1 MARKKVIK
9 ISGKAAE
16 KDADVKAGLPA
27 DAVIRHGIWGLV
39 YASVGAL
46 LFISMFFYSPA
57 QFMDARNTHLLGPY
71 LGTSLAYGIFYLFGR
86 ITAFMFPAAV
96 CYIGIAKLT
105 NKPLRLKLLLFL
117 AALTL
122 EACLML
128 AVSHL
133 PALHESGLAA
143 TADKVNSN
151 CAGLFMV
158 NALVPLF
165 GGRVFGPYF
174 ITSVLMAI
182 TVMVGLRVRP
192 QAVAAAVSKW
202 FAALLAWVKRA
213 FTEVKVGIEN
223 SPDIRKDAPPEPSV
237 EVDNKPVEDDKKAPS
252 KKRKEKSPAA
262 EPPPSAD
269 SEGSENQDSAA
280 SAAAAVN
287 DVNTNVNNGE
297 SVERKP
303 TIEEEMERIRGR
315 VKISAIETAEIVP
328 VLEDAV
334 IPNYTD
340 NENEAGQAEIS
351 TDTEGGASE
360 DNEAAGGED
369 STDGEDSTE
378 DDEELTDS
386 GGDGSYKGES
396 GDTDDDVVVD
406 VFRKP
411 SKPYVLP
418 PPDVLPDPPPLS
430 GMTDKDA
437 IYRNSAILEK
447 TLKSFGINGEVN
459 HVSPGPVVTR
469 YEMAIEAGT
478 RVSRVENLQK
488 DISLAVGGLPVRIQ
502 APIPGKAAIGVEL
515 PNQERQNIYFK
526 RILTSEAFKKSMATD
541 DIPVVIG
548 SNISGGDCVTD
559 IAKTPHLLIAGTT
572 GSGKSVCMNS
582 LICSM
587 LMTRTPEE
595 LRLIMIDP
603 KVVEMANF
611 ADIPHLLAPV
621 VTEPKEAVKAL
632 QWGVN
637 EMERRYRL
645 LGKSGAKKLETFNK
659 RVKNGE
665 LADILDEAENKPLPL
680 VVIIIDE
687 LADLMMT
694 ASKDVEALIMRIT
707 QKARAA
713 GIHLIVATQRPSV
726 DIVTGKIKSNLPS
739 RIGFRTVQAVDSR
752 TILDR
757 VGAEKLLGLG
767 DMLFLRNGAPDIERY
782 HGAYISE
789 EEVEAI
795 VSDIRAQGVETEKI
809 ESFHDV
815 VTGDEDGDGGGGVGG
830 GDADDGKRDSL
841 FADAAQ
847 LVVSTGLGSTS
858 QLQRRLNMGFARAG
872 RVMDQLERAGVVGPS
887 KGSKAREVLMMAEDL
902 ADII

>member
-1 MARKKVIK
+1 MARKKVVK
-9 ISGKAAE
+9 TSGKTTENDAE
-16 KDADVKAGLPA
+16 AKAGPPA
-27 DAVIRHGIWGLV
+27 DAVIRHGIWGLI
-39 YASVGAL
+39 YASTGVL
-46 LFISMFFYSPA
+46 LLISMLFYSPA
-57 QFMDARNTHLLGPY
+57 QFTDTQSTHVLGPY
-71 LGTSLAYGIFYLFGR
+71 LGTSLAYGMFYLFGR

-105 NKPLRLKLLLFL
+105 IRPLRSKLLLFL

-122 EACLML
+122 EACLIL
-128 AVSHL
+128 AVNHL
-133 PALHESGLAA
+133 PALNAGGLAA
-143 TADKVNSN
+143 TAAKVQSN
-151 CAGLFMV
+151 YIGLFMA

-165 GGRVFGPYF
+165 KGRVFGPYF
-174 ITSVLMAI
+174 ITAVLMAI
-182 TVMVGLRVRP
+182 TVMVGLRIRP

-202 FAALLAWVKRA
+202 FIAVLAWIKRA

-223 SPDIRKDAPPEPSV
+223 SPDIVNEKEPAPDTP
-237 EVDNKPVEDDKKAPS
+237 VDDDKKAVDDNKKTPS
-252 KKRKEKSPAA
+252 KKKEKKTPADA
-262 EPPPSAD
+262 PPPESGSANPENAD
-269 SEGSENQDSAA
+269 SPVSTDAPAGDA
-280 SAAAAVN
+280 
-287 DVNTNVNNGE
+287 NTNAANDSE
-297 SVERKP
+297 IADKKL

-315 VKISAIETAEIVP
+315 VKIGSIETAEVEP
-328 VLEDAV
+328 VLDDAV
-334 IPNYTD
+334 IPNYTGD
-340 NENEAGQAEIS
+340 ENGDVSAESS
-351 TDTEGGASE
+351 TDADSDTSEDAEGVDGGDDVREGG
-360 DNEAAGGED
+360 DD
-369 STDGEDSTE
+369 DYE
-378 DDEELTDS
+378 DD
-386 GGDGSYKGES
+386 GDDIGA
-396 GDTDDDVVVD
+396 DVKVD
-406 VFRKP
+406 VFSKP
-411 SKPYVLP
+411 SKPYVPP
-418 PPDVLPDPPPLS
+418 PPDVLPEPPPLS
-430 GMTDKDA
+430 GMTDEDS

-447 TLKSFGINGEVN
+447 TLKSFGINGEVK

-469 YEMAIEAGT
+469 YEIALEAGT
-478 RVSRVENLQK
+478 KVSRVENLQK
-488 DISLAVGGLPVRIQ
+488 DISLAVGGLSVRIQ

-526 RILTSEAFKKSMATD
+526 RILTSEVFKKSVTTA
-541 DIPVVIG
+541 DIPVIIG
-548 SNISGGDCVTD
+548 SNISGGECVTD

-603 KVVEMANF
+603 KVVEMASF

-637 EMERRYRL
+637 EMERRYKL
-645 LGKSGAKKLETFNK
+645 LGKSGAKKLETFNT
-659 RVKNGE
+659 RVRNGE
-665 LADILDEAENKPLPL
+665 LADILDEDENKPLPL
-680 VVIIIDE
+680 IVIIIDE

-795 VSDIRAQGVETEKI
+795 VGDIKAQGVETEKI
-809 ESFHDV
+809 ESFNDV
-815 VTGDEDGDGGGGVGG
+815 ITDDDESEGGGGG
-830 GDADDGKRDSL
+830 GDFDDGKRDSM

-858 QLQRRLNMGFARAG
+858 LLQRRLGMGFARAG

>member
-1 MARKKVIK
+1 MARKKVV
-9 ISGKAAE
+9 KASADAGE
-16 KDADVKAGLPA
+16 KDAGAKAAAPA
-27 DAVIRHGIWGLV
+27 DAVIKHGIWGLI
-39 YASVGAL
+39 YASTGVL
-46 LFISMFFYSPA
+46 LLISMLFYSPA
-57 QFMDARNTHLLGPY
+57 QFTDAQSTHVLGPY
-71 LGTSLAYGIFYLFGR
+71 LGTSLAYGMFYLFGR

-105 NKPLRLKLLLFL
+105 VRPLRSKLLLFL

-122 EACLML
+122 EACLIL
-128 AVSHL
+128 AVNHL
-133 PALHESGLAA
+133 PALNAGGLAA
-143 TADKVNSN
+143 TAAKVQSN
-151 CAGLFMV
+151 YIGLFMA

-165 GGRVFGPYF
+165 KGRVFGPYF
-174 ITSVLMAI
+174 ITAVLMAI

-192 QAVAAAVSKW
+192 QAAAAAVSKW
-202 FAALLAWVKRA
+202 FIAVLAGIKRA
-213 FTEVKVGIEN
+213 FTEVKIGIEN
-223 SPDIRKDAPPEPSV
+223 SPDIVNEKGPLPESS
-237 EVDNKPVEDDKKAPS
+237 EDKPVDDDKKAPADDKKASS
-252 KKRKEKSPAA
+252 KKREKKSSADAPPPEAGSGDAANAEDGNSPAPTDA
-262 EPPPSAD
+262 PA
-269 SEGSENQDSAA
+269 G
-280 SAAAAVN
+280 
-287 DVNTNVNNGE
+287 DVNTNAANDSE
-297 SVERKP
+297 SAERKLTP
-303 TIEEEMERIRGR
+303 EEELERIRKR
-315 VKISAIETAEIVP
+315 VKIGSMETAEVEP

-334 IPNYTD
+334 IPNYTGD
-340 NENEAGQAEIS
+340 ENGDTSAESS
-351 TDTEGGASE
+351 TDT
-360 DNEAAGGED
+360 
-369 STDGEDSTE
+369 
-378 DDEELTDS
+378 
-386 GGDGSYKGES
+386 GGDISSGVELGS
-396 GDTDDDVVVD
+396 GDADANAGNEGDDGDDLYSDDDID
-406 VFRKP
+406 VNIKVNVFSTP
-411 SKPYVLP
+411 SKPYVPP
-418 PPDVLPDPPPLS
+418 PPDVLPEPPPLS
-430 GMTDKDA
+430 GMTDEDS

-469 YEMAIEAGT
+469 YEIALEAGT
-478 RVSRVENLQK
+478 KVSRVENLQK
-488 DISLAVGGLPVRIQ
+488 DISLAVGGLQVRIQ

-515 PNQERQNIYFK
+515 PNEKRQNIYFK
-526 RILTSEAFKKSMATD
+526 RILTSDVFKKSVATA

-548 SNISGGDCVTD
+548 SNISGGECVTD

-603 KVVEMANF
+603 KVVEMASF

-637 EMERRYRL
+637 EMERRYKL
-645 LGKSGAKKLETFNK
+645 LGKSGAKKLETFNT

-665 LADILDEAENKPLPL
+665 LADILDEEENKPLPL
-680 VVIIIDE
+680 IVIIIDE

-694 ASKDVEALIMRIT
+694 ASKDVEGLIMRIT

-782 HGAYISE
+782 HGAFISE

-795 VSDIRAQGVETEKI
+795 VGDIKAQGVETEKI
-809 ESFHDV
+809 ESFNDV
-815 VTGDEDGDGGGGVGG
+815 ITDEEEGEGGGG
-830 GDADDGKRDSL
+830 GDFDDGKRDAM

-858 QLQRRLNMGFARAG
+858 LLQRRLGMGFARAG

>member
-1 MARKKVIK
+1 MARKKVVK
-9 ISGKAAE
+9 VSEKTTE
-16 KDADVKAGLPA
+16 KDADAKTGAPA
-27 DAVIRHGIWGLV
+27 DAVIKHGIWGLI
-39 YASVGAL
+39 YASTGVL
-46 LFISMFFYSPA
+46 LLISMLFYSPA
-57 QFMDARNTHLLGPY
+57 QFTDTQNAHVLGPY
-71 LGTSLAYGIFYLFGR
+71 LGTSLAYGMFYLFGR
-86 ITAFMFPAAV
+86 VTAFMFPAAV
-96 CYIGIAKLT
+96 CYIGFAKLFI
-105 NKPLRLKLLLFL
+105 KPLRLKLLLFL

-122 EACLML
+122 EMCLML
-128 AVSHL
+128 AVNHL
-133 PALHESGLAA
+133 PALNASGLAA
-143 TADKVNSN
+143 TAGKVQSN
-151 CAGLFMV
+151 YVGLFMV

-165 GGRVFGPYF
+165 KGRVFGPYF
-174 ITSVLMAI
+174 ITAVLMAI

-202 FAALLAWVKRA
+202 FAALMAGIKRA

-223 SPDIRKDAPPEPSV
+223 SPDIINEKKPSPDTHV
-237 EVDNKPVEDDKKAPS
+237 EDKPVDDDKKASS
-252 KKRKEKSPAA
+252 KKKDKKASDDV
-262 EPPPSAD
+262 PPSEVDKASSENENSTVSTETLADDVNKNAAND
-269 SEGSENQDSAA
+269 SENAG
-280 SAAAAVN
+280 
-287 DVNTNVNNGE
+287 
-297 SVERKP
+297 RKL
-303 TIEEEMERIRGR
+303 TIEEEMEEIRGR
-315 VKISAIETAEIVP
+315 IKIGSIETADVEP

-334 IPNYTD
+334 IPNYTGD
-340 NENEAGQAEIS
+340 ENEGLTEKLS
-351 TDTEGGASE
+351 TDTDGVEPSGGEGGISE
-360 DNEAAGGED
+360 DGEPAD
-369 STDGEDSTE
+369 SDDNFDEE
-378 DDEELTDS
+378 DDS
-386 GGDGSYKGES
+386 GIDA
-396 GDTDDDVVVD
+396 DVKVD
-406 VFRKP
+406 VFSKP
-411 SKPYVLP
+411 SKPYVP
-418 PPDVLPDPPPLS
+418 PSPDVLPEPPPLS
-430 GMTDKDA
+430 GMTDEAA
-437 IYRNSAILEK
+437 IVRNSVILQR

-469 YEMAIEAGT
+469 YEIALEAGT
-478 RVSRVENLQK
+478 KVSRVENLQK
-488 DISLAVGGLPVRIQ
+488 DISLAVGGLQVRIQ

-515 PNQERQNIYFK
+515 PNEKRQNIYFK
-526 RILTSEAFKKSMATD
+526 RILTSEVFKKSITTA
-541 DIPVVIG
+541 DIPVIIG
-548 SNISGGDCVTD
+548 SNISGGEYVAD

-603 KVVEMANF
+603 KVVEMASF

-632 QWGVN
+632 QWGVD
-637 EMERRYRL
+637 EMERRYKL
-645 LGKSGAKKLETFNK
+645 LGKSGAKKLETFNT

-665 LADILDEAENKPLPL
+665 LADILDEEENKPLPL
-680 VVIIIDE
+680 IVIIIDE

-694 ASKDVEALIMRIT
+694 ASKDVEGLIMRIT

-789 EEVEAI
+789 DEVEAI
-795 VSDIRAQGVETEKI
+795 VSDIKAQGVETEKI

-815 VTGDEDGDGGGGVGG
+815 VTDDDEGDGGGGSG
-830 GDADDGKRDSL
+830 GDFDDGKRDAM

-858 QLQRRLNMGFARAG
+858 LLQRRLGMGFARAG